1 MSAVDA
7 AVKIGALG
15 MGGVFGFMLLFYAAI
30 RAIDFWFPKEE
41 GHQEER

>member
-1 MSAVDA
+1 MTTVNA
-7 AVKIGALG
+7 ALQIGAFG

-30 RAIDFWFPKEE
+30 RLIDFWVPKIE